1 MQDSHRGYVNKN
13 NYSGGS
19 FLTQTNAVCIDE
31 TPCFQSVIG
40 GNSIRSSI
48 SNLKPKMLSDEFHF
62 NTQPIAIVQ
71 ENLQRETNESDEEIM
86 TEDSQTLQ
94 S

>member
-1 MQDSHRGYVNKN
+1 
-13 NYSGGS
+13 
-19 FLTQTNAVCIDE
+19 
-31 TPCFQSVIG
+31 
-40 GNSIRSSI
+40 
-48 SNLKPKMLSDEFHF
+48 MLSDEFHF